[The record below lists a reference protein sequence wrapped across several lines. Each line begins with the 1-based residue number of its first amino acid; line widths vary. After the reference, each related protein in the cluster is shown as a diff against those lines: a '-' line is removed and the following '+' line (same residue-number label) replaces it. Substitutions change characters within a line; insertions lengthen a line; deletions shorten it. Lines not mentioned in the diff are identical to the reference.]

1 MNKLMNDFYR
11 SDDNKE
17 QTSNTILR
25 SVENMPEFES
35 RPPQEQRIDSENI
48 AEANTYD
55 EMPTLPKDVEPTKI
69 DSIHLSKTNAYEDM
83 DKKLKVE
90 ESKKMDS
97 THHTQPNAYED
108 MGPKFKVKQSLKKTT
123 EENVKDSNINIY
135 ESMKEQACGN
145 TPTEDPLRDI
155 KLKNPAENK
164 TVLYESMKMSAQ

>member
-1 MNKLMNDFYR
+1 
-11 SDDNKE
+11 
-17 QTSNTILR
+17 
-25 SVENMPEFES
+25 
-35 RPPQEQRIDSENI
+35 
-48 AEANTYD
+48 
-55 EMPTLPKDVEPTKI
+55 
-69 DSIHLSKTNAYEDM
+69 
-83 DKKLKVE
+83 
-90 ESKKMDS
+90 MDS

-164 TVLYESMKMSAQ
+164 TVLYESMKMSAQDNTQTSDIGREIKVENSSESNDQHAETVKKSLQDTNATTENKIVDMYTSFKNINTK